1 MSRLHF
7 VSLDMTKE
15 QSTLDMTGRVHSYGK
30 VVRASG
36 AYPHAP
42 AERAARPYRLLPL
55 ILHDKYTLRSNDS
68 GVGHLAR
75 LSGHHIHAV

>member
-7 VSLDMTKE
+7 VSLDMTIKPHDRE
-15 QSTLDMTGRVHSYGK
+15 RVHSYGK

-68 GVGHLAR
+68 GVGHLTR
-75 LSGHHIHAV
+75 LSGHHILAA